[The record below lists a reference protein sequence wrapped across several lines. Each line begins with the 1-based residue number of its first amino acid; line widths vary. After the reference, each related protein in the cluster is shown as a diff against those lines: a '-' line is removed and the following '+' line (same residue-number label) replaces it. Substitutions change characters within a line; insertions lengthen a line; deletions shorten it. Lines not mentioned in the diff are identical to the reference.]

1 MIARLKQLKRKFCY
15 KYNVWW
21 DVHVE
26 TYVGK
31 YYRIYNI
38 YRLKKRHSD
47 SPLSV
52 LFLVFDLATWK
63 TQALYWAMVAD
74 SRFSPQVMIER
85 SNEASEGYERLQEY
99 LKKGNYNFLESNG
112 RQIKEIMPIPDII
125 FYQKPYLSNI
135 PNHLQYKNNHK
146 SLFCFC
152 NYAMHII
159 CQKWAYDMT
168 LLNNCWQ
175 IFAENK
181 SFKDEMLTLLGKKA
195 LNYQVTGVPI
205 MDEWSK
211 RSDFSIDPW
220 KGCGKKKRIIWA
232 PHHTLGNSEYINY
245 STFLRY
251 AEFML
256 QIANQY
262 KEFVQFAFKPHP
274 VLFGKLIAL
283 WGKEKTAEYYR
294 KWAEGENTQ
303 LAEGDY
309 IGLFNCSDAII
320 HDCASFIV
328 EYAYAC
334 RPGLYLID
342 SEDAKKQRA
351 FSLHDYARKAFELY
365 DFGYSEDDIKNFV
378 KRIAFGQEDLRTDAR
393 NKYVEE
399 NLLPPNGN
407 TACLNIMNSIYNALE

>member
-1 MIARLKQLKRKFCY
+1 MIASIKQFKRNFCY

-26 TYVGK
+26 AYVGK
-31 YYRIYNI
+31 YYRICNI
-38 YRLKKRHSD
+38 QRLKKRHSN
-47 SPLSV
+47 SPLKV
-52 LFLVFDLATWK
+52 LFLVFDLDTWK
-63 TQALYWAMVAD
+63 TQALYWAMVD
-74 SRFSPQVMIER
+74 DLRFSPQVMIER
-85 SNEASEGYERLQEY
+85 SNEASEGYERLRNY
-99 LKKGNYNFLESNG
+99 LKNGKYNFLESNG

-135 PNHLQYKNNHK
+135 PNHLQYKNNRN
-146 SLFCFC
+146 SLYCFC
-152 NYAMHII
+152 NYAMHVI

-211 RSDFSIDPW
+211 RSKYILDPW
-220 KGCGKKKRIIWA
+220 KGGGNKKRIIWA

-256 QIANQY
+256 LIANRY
-262 KEFVQFAFKPHP
+262 KETVQIAFKPHP
-274 VLFGKLIAL
+274 VLYGKLTTL
-283 WGKEKTAEYYR
+283 WGKTKTDEYYR

-303 LAEGDY
+303 LAEGEY
-309 IGLFNCSDAII
+309 FGLFNYSDAII

-328 EYAYAC
+328 EYAYVC
-334 RPGLYLID
+334 RPGLYLIETE
-342 SEDAKKQRA
+342 SSKINRA
-351 FSLHDYARKAFELY
+351 SSLHEYARKAFDLY
-365 DFGYSEDDIKNFV
+365 DFGYSEQDIRSFV
-378 KRIAFGQEDLRTDAR
+378 DCIVSGIPDTKKKAR
-393 NKYVEE
+393 KKYLEE
-399 NLLPPNGN
+399 NLLPPEGKS
-407 TACLNIMNSIYNALE
+407 ACINIMNSICSALE